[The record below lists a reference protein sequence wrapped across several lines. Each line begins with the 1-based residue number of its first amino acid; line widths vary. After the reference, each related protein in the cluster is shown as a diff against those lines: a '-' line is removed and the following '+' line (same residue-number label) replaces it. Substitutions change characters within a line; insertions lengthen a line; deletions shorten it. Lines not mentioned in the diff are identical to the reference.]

1 MKRNTMICF
10 QPVNSTSTEWLQSYQ
25 QRLNPQSTS
34 FPAQTGKEYFFER
47 KQMYLRAAKS
57 K

>member
-25 QRLNPQSTS
+25 QRLNPQSIS
-34 FPAQTGKEYFFER
+34 FPGQTGKEFFVCFLMKGDILEG
-47 KQMYLRAAKS
+47 S
-57 K
+57 